1 MIKLKSFTFFIICL
15 SVALCSVAHAQAIS
29 TRTGVKLG
37 IIACNYDPHYD
48 SDNPD
53 NGGDVFKGTGMH
65 VGLSMGTDL
74 FRLLGLDLTPQ
85 YRSIEYSR
93 SETAYDTT
101 YLYHN
106 IYFPVFLSL
115 KAGMLPRI
123 APYIGLGIGFNITVG
138 GHIRYTYPNGT
149 AVENPIEGSSTQGV
163 IILGGGVEVK
173 FSKLR
178 LVPEFTANISGSGD
192 ETHPPITRDSN
203 YHISFGCFYVP

>member
-1 MIKLKSFTFFIICL
+1 
-15 SVALCSVAHAQAIS
+15 
-29 TRTGVKLG
+29 VKLG

-53 NGGDVFKGTGMH
+53 NGSDVFKGTGMH

-85 YRSIEYSR
+85 YRSIKYSR

-123 APYIGLGIGFNITVG
+123 APYIGLGIGFNIIVG
-138 GHIRYTYPNGT
+138 GHIRYRYPNGT
-149 AVENPIEGSSTQGV
+149 AIENPIEGSSTQGV